1 MFVKMLPW
9 EYGVRNLFRRPARSL
24 LTFCGLFTVILLIL
38 VVVGFIRGL
47 EASLAVSGDPDVVL
61 VYSLS
66 SGADIENSSIPARTP
81 ALLKASLQGV
91 EQRFDVPYIS
101 PEIYIGTKIGV
112 EGSDKRGMALV
123 RGVTPAAP
131 MLRKRVQLSEGVW
144 PGAGEV
150 LVGRLAHS
158 KIGCP
163 RESLAIGKTVNFD
176 GRKWKICGVFTAG
189 GSAFESELWAPL
201 EDMQAALKRQDLSLI
216 AVKMGDGG
224 STGDVEMFCNERL
237 DLELKAVP
245 EAAFYASLQQ
255 HYKPVRTLGWMVVFL
270 VAGAGVFA
278 GLNTMYGAVV
288 GRVREL
294 STLQAMGFR
303 RRAVMVGLIQESLL
317 LAVGASLLASIVAF
331 ACVNGAA
338 IRFTMGAFMLRIDAT
353 GILIGCAT
361 ALALGLL
368 GAIPPGLKAM
378 KQTVAEGIKSV

>member
-91 EQRFDVPYIS
+91 EQRFGVPYIS

-123 RGVTPAAP
+123 RGVTPAAT
-131 MLRKRVQLSEGVW
+131 MLRKRVQLSEGIW
-144 PGAGEV
+144 PGPGEV

-163 RESLAIGKTVNFD
+163 RESLAIGKTVEFD
-176 GRKWKICGVFTAG
+176 GQKWKVSGVFTAG

-270 VAGAGVFA
+270 IAGAGVFA

-317 LAVGASLLASIVAF
+317 LAVAASLLASIVAF

-361 ALALGLL
+361 ALALGLM